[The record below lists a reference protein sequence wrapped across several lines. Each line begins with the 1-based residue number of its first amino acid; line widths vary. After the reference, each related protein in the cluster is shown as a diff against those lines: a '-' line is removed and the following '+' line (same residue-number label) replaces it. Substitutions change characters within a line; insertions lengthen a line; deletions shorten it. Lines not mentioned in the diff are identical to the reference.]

1 MIEETRLPDEIMREL
16 LAIIP
21 GPEPPLEVQI
31 PRIPVEEPG
40 VTPQIIPVSDPRLDG
55 NELRYVMQAVQSGWI
70 SSAGR
75 FVREFEEAF
84 AAAVGCRYGVACA
97 NGTTALHLALATLGL
112 GPGDEVLIPTFTM
125 IATANAVRYTGATPV
140 LVDAEPETWNL
151 DVTQLEQRLTPRTRG
166 ILVVHTYGHPV
177 DMDPVLELARRHG
190 LWVVEDA
197 AEAHGARYR
206 DRPCGSLGD
215 AACFSFYANKIITTG
230 EGGMV
235 TTSDPEL
242 ARVARR
248 LRDHA
253 FSDERHFWHRYVGFN
268 YRMTN
273 LQAAVGLAQTE
284 RFAEL
289 VEIRRAHARLY
300 GELLRK
306 IPGLTLP
313 GEKPW
318 ARNVYWMYGLL
329 VEEAFGLSRDQL
341 RRRLARRGIET
352 RTFFIP
358 IHLQP
363 IYYDASRGRL
373 PVAEDLC
380 RKGLYLPS
388 GATLREADT
397 HYIAQAIAEARE
409 EGSRGA

>member
-1 MIEETRLPDEIMREL
+1 MLEETRLPDDVMREL
-16 LAIIP
+16 ERLIP

-40 VTPQIIPVSDPRLDG
+40 TRRIIPVSDPKLDG
-55 NELRYVMQAVQSGWI
+55 NELRYVTQAVQSGWV

-97 NGTTALHLALATLGL
+97 NGTTALHLALATLGV

-140 LVDAEPETWNL
+140 LIDAEPETWNL
-151 DVTQLEQRLTPRTRG
+151 DVARLERRLTPRTRG
-166 ILVVHTYGHPV
+166 IVVVHTYGHPV
-177 DMDPVLELARRHG
+177 EMDPVLALARRRG

-206 DRPCGSLGD
+206 DRPCGSLGV
-215 AACFSFYANKIITTG
+215 AAAFSFYANKIITTG

-235 TTSDPEL
+235 TTNDSEL

-253 FSDERHFWHRYVGFN
+253 FSDERHFWHHYVGYN

-289 VEIRRAHARLY
+289 VETRRASARLY
-300 GELLRK
+300 TELLRK
-306 IPGLTLP
+306 VPGLTLP
-313 GEKPW
+313 VEKPW

-329 VEEAFGLSRDQL
+329 VEEAFGLSRDDL

-363 IYYDASRGRL
+363 IYYDAARERF
-373 PVAEDLC
+373 PVAEALC

-388 GATLREADT
+388 GATLREDDIR
-397 HYIAQAIAEARE
+397 YICQAIAEARE
-409 EGSRGA
+409 ERTG